1 MAPELQYLDGVN
13 PLLDLTHQLSH
24 DPTPPP
30 VISVSHAS
38 SKAGFDSI
46 PLEGF
51 DIDAA
56 LLSLQGVTV
65 FAAAGDSGV
74 HDADAAITGRLCGY
88 SPLWPASSLLAP
100 QRVSSC
106 WPR

>member
-1 MAPELQYLDGVN
+1 LFAPGQVKLMAPELQYLDGVN

-56 LLSLQGVTV
+56 LLSLQVGTPC
-65 FAAAGDSGV
+65 AMHISPSAPTPS
-74 HDADAAITGRLCGY
+74 
-88 SPLWPASSLLAP
+88 SPLRPIPTAKGP
-100 QRVSSC
+100 NV
-106 WPR
+106 